1 MDWLLCWLWQRTDS
15 IIVRW
20 QEVFK
25 KGTMDMD
32 LDALQEQLPQQQ
44 MRVSPRLVAANH
56 ILQLSSLELQQT
68 ISSEL
73 QDNPALELIDVPTC
87 PTCGTPLQGSICPNC
102 LRRQKPDNDLVDGPD
117 SNDEAYYG
125 HALRSGEEDFDPL
138 TQVAAEISLQERL
151 LTELRSTVQPELMEV
166 AEYLVG
172 NLDEKGYLTCTL
184 EEAAYECGVDEVEV
198 DVVLKLL
205 QSLEPPGI
213 GARNLRECLL
223 IQVEYLDTVGIHQP
237 YLREIISTHLTELGE
252 HKFSKIAQDLHI
264 SSDVVA
270 EVWEFIKR
278 ELNPHPASEFS
289 SGSTEQ
295 DSREAR
301 SSYVLPDVIVA
312 ERDGQFEVEVVESK
326 RFLLRVSPVYSQ
338 LGAELERDGERF
350 SDDEKRHIQQYVA
363 RAKLFIANIN
373 QRRQTIHRITTCLVE
388 CQQEFLS
395 MGVRHLKPLTRAA
408 VASRLGIHESTVS
421 RATAAKYVML
431 PSGEVIPF
439 SNFFTASLSIKD
451 VIEELVNNEKNPLT
465 DAEIADR
472 LSQQGIHVARR
483 TVAKYRMQL
492 KILPSSL
499 R

>member
-1 MDWLLCWLWQRTDS
+1 
-15 IIVRW
+15 
-20 QEVFK
+20 
-25 KGTMDMD
+25 MDME
-32 LDALQEQLPQQQ
+32 LDALQEQLPSQQ
-44 MRVSPRLVAANH
+44 MKVSPRLVAANH
-56 ILQLSSLELQQT
+56 ILQLSSLELQQA
-68 ISSEL
+68 ISAEL
-73 QDNPALELIDVPTC
+73 AENPALELIDVPTC
-87 PTCGTPLQGSICPNC
+87 PTCGSQLQGSLCPNC

-117 SNDEAYYG
+117 ANDEPYYA
-125 HALRSGEEDFDPL
+125 HNLRTADEEFDPI

-151 LTELRSTVQPELMEV
+151 MNELRATVQPELMHV

-172 NLDEKGYLTCTL
+172 NLDEKGYLTCTV
-184 EEAAYECGVDEVEV
+184 EEAAYECNADEADVEV
-198 DVVLKLL
+198 VLRLL

-223 IQVEYLDTVGIHQP
+223 IQLEFLETVGIHQP
-237 YLREIISTHLTELGE
+237 YAREIVSTHLTELGE

-270 EVWEFIKR
+270 EVWDFIKR
-278 ELNPHPASEFS
+278 DLNPNPASEFS
-289 SGSTEQ
+289 PASGSN
-295 DSREAR
+295 DSRETR
-301 SSYVLPDVIVA
+301 SSYVLPDVIIS
-312 ERDGQFEVEVVESK
+312 ERDGEFEVEVVESK

-338 LGAELERDGERF
+338 LGAELERDGDRF

-388 CQQEFLS
+388 CQQDFLKA
-395 MGVRHLKPLTRAA
+395 GVRHLKPLTRAA

-421 RATAAKYVML
+421 RATASKYVML
-431 PSGEVIPF
+431 PNGEVIPF

-451 VIEELVNNEKNPLT
+451 VIEELIGNEKNPLT
-465 DAEIADR
+465 DAEIAER
-472 LSQQGIHVARR
+472 LAQRGIHVARR

>member
-1 MDWLLCWLWQRTDS
+1 
-15 IIVRW
+15 V
-20 QEVFK
+20 
-25 KGTMDMD
+25 DMD
-32 LDALQEQLPQQQ
+32 LDALQEQSPHQS

-56 ILQLSSLELQQT
+56 ILQLSSLELQQA
-68 ISSEL
+68 IAGEL
-73 QDNPALELIDVPTC
+73 ADNPAMELIDVPTC
-87 PTCGTPLQGSICPNC
+87 SACGSPLQGSICPQC
-102 LRRQKPDNDLVDGPD
+102 IRRQKPDNEMLDGPD
-117 SNDEAYYG
+117 ANDEPYYG
-125 HALRSGEEDFDPL
+125 HNLRSAGEEEFDPM

-151 LTELRSTVQPELMEV
+151 ISELRATVPRDLVHV

-172 NLDEKGYLTCTL
+172 NLDEKGYLSCSI
-184 EEAAYECGVDEVEV
+184 EEAAYDSSVEEHEVEV
-198 DVVLKLL
+198 VLSAL

-223 IQVEYLDTVGIHQP
+223 IQLDYLEAVGVNQP
-237 YLREIISTHLTELGE
+237 FAREIISTHLNELGE
-252 HKFSKIAQDLHI
+252 HKFSRIAQDLKI
-264 SSDVVA
+264 STEVVSD
-270 EVWEFIKR
+270 VWEFIKH
-278 ELNPHPASEFS
+278 ELNPHPAHEFFAN
-289 SGSTEQ
+289 SGQQ
-295 DSREAR
+295 DGREAR
-301 SSYVLPDVIVA
+301 SSYILPDVIIG

-326 RFLLRVSPVYSQ
+326 RFLLRVSPVYAQ
-338 LGAELERDGERF
+338 LAADLERDGERY
-350 SDDEKRHIQQYVA
+350 SDEEKRHVHQYVA

-388 CQQEFLS
+388 CQQDFLS
-395 MGVRHLKPLTRAA
+395 MGVRHLRPLTRAA

-451 VIEELVNNEKNPLT
+451 VIEELIANEDAPLT

-472 LSQQGIHVARR
+472 LAQRGIHVARR

>member
-1 MDWLLCWLWQRTDS
+1 MGIIRIWQGGYES
-15 IIVRW
+15 YS
-20 QEVFK
+20 
-25 KGTMDMD
+25 MDMD

-44 MRVSPRLVAANH
+44 MKVSPRLVAANH
-56 ILQLSSLELQQT
+56 ILQLSSLELQQA

-73 QDNPALELIDVPTC
+73 AENPALELIDVPTC
-87 PTCGTPLQGSICPNC
+87 PTCGTQLQGSLCPNC

-117 SNDEAYYG
+117 SNDEPYYG
-125 HALRSGEEDFDPL
+125 GNLRSTDEDFDPI

-151 LTELRSTVQPELMEV
+151 LTELRAVVQPRYMHV

-172 NLDEKGYLTCTL
+172 NLDERGYLTCSI
-184 EEAAYECGVDEVEV
+184 EEAAYECDADETDVEL
-198 DVVLKLL
+198 VLKLL
-205 QSLEPPGI
+205 QTLEPPGI
-213 GARNLRECLL
+213 GARNLRECLM
-223 IQVEYLDTVGIHQP
+223 IQLEYLSTVSVHQP
-237 YLREIISTHLTELGE
+237 YAKEIISTHLNELGE
-252 HKFSKIAQDLHI
+252 HKFSKIAQDLHV

-270 EVWEFIKR
+270 EVWDFIKR
-278 ELNPHPASEFS
+278 ELNPNPASEFS
-289 SGSTEQ
+289 PVSGQ
-295 DSREAR
+295 NDSRETR
-301 SSYVLPDVIVA
+301 SSYVLPDVIIS
-312 ERDGQFEVEVVESK
+312 ERDGEFEVEVVESK

-388 CQQEFLS
+388 CQQDFLKE
-395 MGVRHLKPLTRAA
+395 GVRHLKPLTRAA

-421 RATAAKYVML
+421 RATASKYVML
-431 PSGEVIPF
+431 PNGEVIPF

-451 VIEELVNNEKNPLT
+451 VIEELIGNERNPLT
-465 DAEIADR
+465 DAEIAER
-472 LSQQGIHVARR
+472 LAQRGIHVARR

>member
-1 MDWLLCWLWQRTDS
+1 
-15 IIVRW
+15 
-20 QEVFK
+20 
-25 KGTMDMD
+25 MDMD

-56 ILQLSSLELQQT
+56 ILQLSSMELQQA

-87 PTCGTPLQGSICPNC
+87 PTCGTQLQGSICPNC

-117 SNDEAYYG
+117 SNDEPYYG
-125 HALRSGEEDFDPL
+125 HALRSTDEDFDPI
-138 TQVAAEISLQERL
+138 TQVAAEISLPERL
-151 LTELRSTVQPELMEV
+151 LSELRSVVQSDLMHL

-172 NLDEKGYLTCTL
+172 NLDENGYLTCSI
-184 EEAAYECGVDEVEV
+184 EEAAYECGVEEGDV
-198 DVVLKLL
+198 DLVLKLL

-213 GARNLRECLL
+213 GARNLRECLM
-223 IQVEYLDTVGIHQP
+223 IQLEYLETVGLRQP
-237 YLREIISTHLTELGE
+237 YARDIISTHLTELGE

-264 SSDVVA
+264 SADVVS
-270 EVWEFIKR
+270 EVWDFIKR

-289 SGSTEQ
+289 SGNGQQ
-295 DSREAR
+295 DSRETR
-301 SSYVLPDVIVA
+301 SSYVLPDVIIS

-373 QRRQTIHRITTCLVE
+373 QRRQTIHRITSCLVE
-388 CQQEFLS
+388 CQQDFLS
-395 MGVRHLKPLTRAA
+395 QGVRHLKPLTRAA

-421 RATAAKYVML
+421 RATASKYVML
-431 PSGEVIPF
+431 PNGEVIPF

-451 VIEELVNNEKNPLT
+451 VIEELIGNERNPLT
-465 DAEIADR
+465 DAEIAER
-472 LSQQGIHVARR
+472 LAQRGIHVARR

-492 KILPSSL
+492 RILPSSL

>member
-1 MDWLLCWLWQRTDS
+1 
-15 IIVRW
+15 
-20 QEVFK
+20 
-25 KGTMDMD
+25 MDMD

-56 ILQLSSLELQQT
+56 ILQLSSMELQQA

-87 PTCGTPLQGSICPNC
+87 PTCGTQLQGSICPNC
-102 LRRQKPDNDLVDGPD
+102 LRRQKPDNELVDGPD

-125 HALRSGEEDFDPL
+125 HALRANEEEFDPI

-151 LTELRSTVQPELMEV
+151 LTELRSTVQPSLMHV

-172 NLDEKGYLTCTL
+172 NLDEKGYLTCTV
-184 EEAAYECGVDEVEV
+184 EEAAYECGVDEVDV

-213 GARNLRECLL
+213 GARNLRECLM
-223 IQVEYLDTVGIHQP
+223 IQLEYLETVGINQP
-237 YLREIISTHLTELGE
+237 HARDIISTHLTELGE

-264 SSDVVA
+264 SSDVVS

-289 SGSTEQ
+289 SGGTQQ
-295 DSREAR
+295 DSREER
-301 SSYVLPDVIVA
+301 SSYILPDVIIS

-395 MGVRHLKPLTRAA
+395 MGIRHLKPLTRAA

-431 PSGEVIPF
+431 PNGEVIPF

-451 VIEELVNNEKNPLT
+451 VIEELINNEKNPLT

-472 LSQQGIHVARR
+472 LAQRGIHVARR

>member
-1 MDWLLCWLWQRTDS
+1 M
-15 IIVRW
+15 
-20 QEVFK
+20 E
-25 KGTMDMD
+25 MD
-32 LDALQEQLPQQQ
+32 LDSLQEQLPQQG

-56 ILQLSSLELQQT
+56 ILQLSSLDLQQA

-87 PTCGTPLQGSICPNC
+87 PTCGTQLQGSICPNC
-102 LRRQKPDNDLVDGPD
+102 LRRQKPDNDLIDGPD
-117 SNDEAYYG
+117 SNDEPYYG
-125 HALRSGEEDFDPL
+125 QALRSTDEEFDPI
-138 TQVAAEISLQERL
+138 TQVAAEITLPERL
-151 LTELRSTVQPELMEV
+151 LSELRSVVQPELLHL

-172 NLDEKGYLTCTL
+172 NLDDKGYLTCSI
-184 EEAAYECGVDEVEV
+184 EEAAYECGVDEPDVEV
-198 DVVLKLL
+198 ALRLL

-213 GARNLRECLL
+213 GARNLRECLM
-223 IQVEYLDTVGIHQP
+223 IQLEYLDTVGIHQL
-237 YLREIISTHLTELGE
+237 YAKDIISTHLTELGE

-270 EVWEFIKR
+270 EVWDFIKR
-278 ELNPHPASEFS
+278 ELNPHPASEFA
-289 SGSTEQ
+289 SGNGQQ
-295 DSREAR
+295 DSRETR
-301 SSYVLPDVIVA
+301 SSYVLPDVIISS
-312 ERDGQFEVEVVESK
+312 RDGEFEVEVVESK

-373 QRRQTIHRITTCLVE
+373 QRRQTIHRITSCLVE
-388 CQQEFLS
+388 CQQEFLLQ
-395 MGVRHLKPLTRAA
+395 GVRHLKALTRAA

-421 RATAAKYVML
+421 RATASKYVML

-451 VIEELVNNEKNPLT
+451 VIEELVDNEKNPLT
-465 DAEIADR
+465 DAEIAER
-472 LSQQGIHVARR
+472 LSQRGIHVARR

-492 KILPSSL
+492 RILPSSL

>member
-1 MDWLLCWLWQRTDS
+1 
-15 IIVRW
+15 
-20 QEVFK
+20 
-25 KGTMDMD
+25 MD

-56 ILQLSSLELQQT
+56 ILQLSSMELQQA

-87 PTCGTPLQGSICPNC
+87 PTCGTQLQGSICPNC
-102 LRRQKPDNDLVDGPD
+102 LRRQKPDNELVDGPD

-125 HALRSGEEDFDPL
+125 HALRANEEEFDPI

-151 LTELRSTVQPELMEV
+151 LTELRSTVQPSLMHV

-172 NLDEKGYLTCTL
+172 NLDEKGYLTCTV
-184 EEAAYECGVDEVEV
+184 EEAAYECGVDEVDV

-213 GARNLRECLL
+213 GARNLRECLM
-223 IQVEYLDTVGIHQP
+223 IQLEYLETVGINQP
-237 YLREIISTHLTELGE
+237 HARDIISTHLTELGE

-264 SSDVVA
+264 SSDVVS

-289 SGSTEQ
+289 SGGTQQ
-295 DSREAR
+295 DSREER
-301 SSYVLPDVIVA
+301 SSYILPDVIIS

-395 MGVRHLKPLTRAA
+395 MGIRHLKPLTRAA

-431 PSGEVIPF
+431 PNGEVIPF

-451 VIEELVNNEKNPLT
+451 VIEELINNEKNPLT

-472 LSQQGIHVARR
+472 LAQRGIHVARR